1 MKLVKTPFA
10 TLPLLAID
18 SEAENRRNELVQ
30 SALAI
35 TKITCADEN
44 DQARNVAVEIRTHLK
59 DVEATRTQLTKPL
72 LDGQRMLKL
81 MADDHGAPLKTV
93 LERLERLATAFA
105 VSERDKA
112 AAEDKARL
120 ELAAEAKTEADFQSV
135 MAEPIA
141 ERAVAQGQQLRKI
154 LRWECTDILALVKAR
169 PDLCKIEPKGSAI
182 QATCI
187 PEMPNV
193 PPGLRLFWDE
203 KAVFTTR

>member
-1 MKLVKTPFA
+1 MNLVKTPFQP
-10 TLPLLAID
+10 LPLLAID
-18 SEAENRRNELVQ
+18 GEAENRRNELCQ

-35 TKITCADEN
+35 KQITCATEN
-44 DQARNVAVEIRTHLK
+44 DAARNIAVEIRTHLK

-72 LDGQRMLKL
+72 LDGQRMLKRL
-81 MADDHGAPLKTV
+81 SDDHVAPLKTV

-112 AAEDKARL
+112 AAEAKARL
-120 ELAAEAKTEADFQSV
+120 DLAAEAKTDADFQSV

-154 LRWECTDILALVKAR
+154 LRWECTDIAALVAAR

-182 QATCI
+182 QAVCV
-187 PEMPNV
+187 PEMPV
-193 PPGLRLFWDE
+193 PGLKLWWDE